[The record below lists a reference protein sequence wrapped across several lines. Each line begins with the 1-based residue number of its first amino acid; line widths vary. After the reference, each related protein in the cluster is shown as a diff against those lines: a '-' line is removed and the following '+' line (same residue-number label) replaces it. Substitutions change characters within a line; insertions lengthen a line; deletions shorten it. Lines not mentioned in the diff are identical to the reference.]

1 MSYANRVSIAPIP
14 ERPINRV
21 YVEGLV
27 ILKII
32 KHCQEEG
39 PLSEVQGT
47 LLGLIRD
54 GELEVTNCFPLPRRS
69 EDDEDDHHDYQHVM
83 MRHLRNVN
91 VDHLNVGWYQ
101 SSPYGGSASKLETVD
116 SQYVYQ
122 STIEESIVL
131 LYDPIRTQRGHL
143 SIKVYRLTNQALKL
157 CKEGEF
163 TIETLKNHRMS
174 SDKFIEE
181 IPVTIRNSNLITG
194 LMCELDAE
202 LPADEG
208 KQFLDM
214 GAVNVMEK
222 SLQSLMK
229 CVEDVSKYANYQK
242 QIAVKQQ
249 QIAKENAGR
258 AMRGE
263 PPLTE
268 DEVNKIIK
276 PLTAIQRLETVLN
289 SCQTLNFCLQ
299 ASSYSS
305 QNIGKLF
312 LSKALQEKL
321 SK

>member
-1 MSYANRVSIAPIP
+1 MSYAHRTTIPPLP
-14 ERPINRV
+14 ERPISRV

-32 KHCQEEG
+32 KHCHEEG
-39 PLSEVQGT
+39 PTSEVQGV

-54 GELEVTNCFPLPRRS
+54 GELEVTNCFPLPRHTEEDEVDDS
-69 EDDEDDHHDYQHVM
+69 EYQHVM

-91 VDHLNVGWYQ
+91 VDHLTVGWYQ
-101 SSPYGGSASKLETVD
+101 SNPYGGSAAKLETVD
-116 SQYVYQ
+116 SQFVYQ
-122 STIEESIVL
+122 TTIEESIVL
-131 LYDPIRTQRGHL
+131 LYDPIRTQRGYL
-143 SIKVYRLTNQALKL
+143 SLKAYRLTNQALKL

-174 SDKFIEE
+174 SEKFIEE
-181 IPVTIRNSNLITG
+181 VPITIRNSNLITG
-194 LMCELDAE
+194 LMCELDSE

-208 KQFLDM
+208 RQFLDM

-249 QIAKENAGR
+249 QIAKENATR
-258 AMRGE
+258 QARGE
-263 PPLTE
+263 LPLTE
-268 DEVNKIIK
+268 DEVNKLIK
-276 PLTAIQRLETVLN
+276 PLTAIQRLETLLN
-289 SCQTLNFCLQ
+289 SCQTLNFCQQ

-312 LSKALQEKL
+312 MSKSLQEKMA
-321 SK
+321 K